1 MQCDVLQDGATTVY
15 TYGMDHQADEET
27 PSTTTRPAP
36 PSKQLMLRSHSS
48 ERVLAH
54 TPSCTAIDQVSPN
67 SAPRAFCLGVSR
79 CHPQKGGSSTRRGT
93 LAKSSAFARVLSALH
108 VRRGFGEVFD
118 ESPTSCP
125 MINDVGDEVV
135 DLQSSTAARKVLYC
149 GIAPCCPS
157 AADNDRVL
165 STVSIICPP
174 TI

>member
-15 TYGMDHQADEET
+15 TYGMHHQAGEGT

-93 LAKSSAFARVLSALH
+93 LAKSSAFRRVALLA
-108 VRRGFGEVFD
+108 D
-118 ESPTSCP
+118 LALWSSCLEKCSIACS
-125 MINDVGDEVV
+125 MNIQGVSNDVGHRCRLVKC
-135 DLQSSTAARKVLYC
+135 SLYC
-149 GIAPCCPS
+149 G
-157 AADNDRVL
+157 VL
-165 STVSIICPP
+165 LHSSCLSIWCS
-174 TI
+174 